1 MVNNQFS
8 YIFMDR
14 FCNLSG
20 RIFLPIYVVY
30 NLCEES
36 SSSRTFR
43 IGYDFLQLEPQHLN
57 GHKEKKRA
65 NQSIVNIGNL
75 ESEVI
80 RELISAEGFTS
91 LGDYRDGGIGL
102 LQGKSS
108 TEVLGPEYII
118 PGINEKTLA
127 DRAYKIHLVLGFVP
141 DESISKVFE
150 SEKAYYNLQRLR
162 ENPPG

>member
-14 FCNLSG
+14 FCDMRG
-20 RIFLPIYVVY
+20 RIFLPIYVVNY
-30 NLCEES
+30 LCEGS

-43 IGYDFLQLEPQHLN
+43 IGYDFLQLGPQHLN
-57 GHKEKKRA
+57 GLIETKRA
-65 NQSIVNIGNL
+65 NQSIVNVGNL

-80 RELISAEGFTS
+80 REHISAEGFSS
-91 LGDYRDGGIGL
+91 LGDYMVRGIGL

-108 TEVLGPEYII
+108 TEVLEPEHII
-118 PGINEKTLA
+118 PGINEKTLEDKA
-127 DRAYKIHLVLGFVP
+127 QEIRQLLGFVP